1 MATVFDKMKKVVY
14 AALGKKNFV
23 SAVVLA
29 GGSGT
34 RVGGDKTKQML
45 EICGKPLIVH
55 TLLAFQKSEDID
67 EIIVVAKKEEL
78 ASYESFKNEYLLTKI
93 TRIVEGGATRQESV
107 KNGFEAINDKS
118 DFVAIHDGA
127 RALITPSQIK
137 SVLMGAFSH
146 GAAIAATKAVDT
158 IKYAEGSMI
167 DQTVPR
173 ENVWLAQTPQIFK
186 DEIYRAAIYTA
197 ESEGFAG
204 TDDSSLVEHIGI
216 PVYLVDTGNENF
228 KVTYKGDLIRA
239 EQILADRKENE
250 QCE

>member
-1 MATVFDKMKKVVY
+1 MATFFDKAKKVVY
-14 AALGKKNFV
+14 AAIGKNSFV
-23 SAVVLA
+23 SAIVLA

-55 TLLAFQKSEDID
+55 TLLAFQKSEEVD

-78 ASYESFKNEYLLTKI
+78 TSYEFFKKEYKLTKI

-107 KNGFEAINDKS
+107 KNGFEAIDDSS

-127 RALITPSQIK
+127 RALITEEQIK
-137 SVLMGAFSH
+137 AVIMGAFAH
-146 GAAIAATKAVDT
+146 GAAIAAAKAVDT
-158 IKYAEGSMI
+158 IKYSEGIMI
-167 DQTVPR
+167 EQTVPR
-173 ENVWLAQTPQIFK
+173 EHVWLAQTPQVFK

-197 ESEGFAG
+197 ENEGFSG
-204 TDDSSLVEHIGI
+204 TDDASLVENIGI

-228 KVTYKGDLIRA
+228 KVTYKGDILRA
-239 EQILADRKENE
+239 EQILISRKEE
-250 QCE
+250 KQCE